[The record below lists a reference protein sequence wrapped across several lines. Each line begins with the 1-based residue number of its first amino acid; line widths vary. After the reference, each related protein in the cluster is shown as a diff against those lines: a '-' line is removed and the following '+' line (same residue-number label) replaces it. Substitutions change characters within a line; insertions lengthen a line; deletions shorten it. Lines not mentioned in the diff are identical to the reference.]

1 MALIKC
7 PECNR
12 EVSDK
17 AVACIHCGYPL
28 QELQSNIDRT
38 SEIKTSSYFKIRVI
52 DVHDKGV
59 RTITLV
65 CMITGLKI
73 PEASTLVEKN
83 YSPILIAG
91 LSMEDAEK
99 IKSIFQKEGIDVAIE
114 PDNESAQKTILSLDD
129 DNQMKAINYSIPK
142 QDDNDFLFCPRCRSK
157 LVETISV
164 TSWGMIRNVCS
175 KCGYEWKPGR

>member
-7 PECNR
+7 PECNK

-17 AVACIHCGYPL
+17 AVVCIHCGYPL
-28 QELQSNIDRT
+28 QELIGEDNLDLKNSL
-38 SEIKTSSYFKIRVI
+38 YFKLRLMNMDDDGASVVI
-52 DVHDKGV
+52 
-59 RTITLV
+59 IT
-65 CMITGLKI
+65 CKITGLRV

-99 IKSIFQKEGIDVAIE
+99 IKSIFQENGVDVAIE

-157 LVETISV
+157 LVETVSV
-164 TSWGMIRNVCS
+164 TSWGLIRNVCS
-175 KCGYEWKPGR
+175 KCGYEWKPGK